1 MVESQEIVPQAAPLG
16 VAPQCAP
23 CGIESLELPFREVS
37 PMPLQFKSFAR
48 PDLLKTIHP
57 NNLTNLLDPHRRFL
71 EDRGFRFPAGADEE
85 LDCLALA
92 GILARP
98 DEETPS
104 DLVEALYVIESFS
117 DDQHFDELLAMAKSV
132 GLEVGEE
139 ETTVDLAVRLY
150 LHDSRLLER
159 KLREQLC
166 DRRRTFESYRLADP
180 ASGME
185 VDNLPQDLTPL
196 EADLDRYFES
206 KKRGGH
212 SHVIR
217 KDAANEIRFLV
228 QHGQTCKREPSRKGG
243 RSTCTFFRPEKTD
256 VVLLD
261 LTHKE
266 LRINASS
273 APDLRQYRT
282 LFGRHLFHNDDYF
295 VFAEKYTLEPL
306 QIAGELALNCRDI
319 DGLESVKLKEVEYA
333 WGSAFEH
340 TEIQRA
346 VDLFKALP
354 LIRRGLEREPL
365 IRKAAFEVTLSGERR
380 ARTATIKAGNRS
392 GYARGDEAMVI
403 ERWLRARGFVISE
416 ERAQDAPTYPALA
429 CA

>member
-1 MVESQEIVPQAAPLG
+1 
-16 VAPQCAP
+16 
-23 CGIESLELPFREVS
+23 
-37 PMPLQFKSFAR
+37 MPLQFKSFAR
-48 PDLLKTIHP
+48 PDLLKSIDP
-57 NNLTNLLDPHRRFL
+57 KNLACLLEPYRRFL
-71 EDRGFRFPAGADEE
+71 EDRGFCLPAETEHE
-85 LDCLALA
+85 LDGFALA
-92 GILARP
+92 GILAQP

-117 DDQHFDELLAMAKSV
+117 DDQHFDGLLPIAESV

-139 ETTVDLAVRLY
+139 ETAVDLAVRLY
-150 LHDSRLLER
+150 LRDANLLER

-180 ASGME
+180 ASGFE
-185 VDNLPQDLTPL
+185 AEALPADLTPL

-206 KKRGGH
+206 KKRGSH
-212 SHVIR
+212 SRVIR

-261 LTHKE
+261 LAHQE
-266 LRINASS
+266 LRVNASS

-282 LFGRHLFHNDDYF
+282 LFGRHLFRNDDYF

-306 QIAGELALNCRDI
+306 QTLGEAALTCSDI
-319 DGLESVKLKEVEYA
+319 EGIESVKLKEVEYA
-333 WGSAFEH
+333 WGGAFEH
-340 TEIQRA
+340 TETHRA
-346 VDLFKALP
+346 ADLFKALP
-354 LIRRGLEREPL
+354 LIRRDLECEPV
-365 IRKAAFEVTLSGERR
+365 IRKAVFEVKLTGERR
-380 ARTATIKAGNRS
+380 PRTVTIKAGNRS
-392 GYARGDEAMVI
+392 GYGRGDEAMVI

-416 ERAQDAPTYPALA
+416 ERAQDARTYPALA

>member
-1 MVESQEIVPQAAPLG
+1 
-16 VAPQCAP
+16 
-23 CGIESLELPFREVS
+23 
-37 PMPLQFKSFAR
+37 
-48 PDLLKTIHP
+48 
-57 NNLTNLLDPHRRFL
+57 L
-71 EDRGFRFPAGADEE
+71 EDRGFCLPAGAEQE

-92 GILARP
+92 GILAQP

-104 DLVEALYVIESFS
+104 ELVEALYVIESFS
-117 DDQHFDELLAMAKSV
+117 DDQYFDELLAMAEAS
-132 GLEVGEE
+132 GMEVGEQ

-150 LHDSRLLER
+150 LHDANLLER

-166 DRRRTFESYRLADP
+166 NRRRTFESYRLADP

-185 VDNLPQDLTPL
+185 VDNLPFDLTPL
-196 EADLDRYFES
+196 EADLYRYFES

-212 SHVIR
+212 SCVVR

-243 RSTCTFFRPEKTD
+243 RSTYTFFRPEKTD

-261 LTHKE
+261 LAHKE

-273 APDLRQYRT
+273 VPDLRQYRA
-282 LFGRHLFHNDDYF
+282 LFGRHLFRNDDYF

-306 QIAGELALNCRDI
+306 QKVGELALNCRDI
-319 DGLESVKLKEVEYA
+319 EGIESVKLKEVEYA
-333 WGSAFEH
+333 WGGAFEH
-340 TEIQRA
+340 TETHRA
-346 VDLFKALP
+346 ADLFKALP
-354 LIRRGLEREPL
+354 LIRRGLECEPV
-365 IRKAAFEVTLSGERR
+365 IRKAVFEVKLTGERR
-380 ARTATIKAGNRS
+380 ARTVTIKAGNRS
-392 GYARGDEAMVI
+392 GYGRGDEAMVI

-416 ERAQDAPTYPALA
+416 ERAHHAPPYPALA

>member
-1 MVESQEIVPQAAPLG
+1 
-16 VAPQCAP
+16 
-23 CGIESLELPFREVS
+23 
-37 PMPLQFKSFAR
+37 MPLQFKSFAR

-57 NNLTNLLDPHRRFL
+57 SHLTSLLEPHRRFL
-71 EDRGFRFPAGADEE
+71 EDRGFRVPAGTEQE

-92 GILARP
+92 GILAQP

-104 DLVEALYVIESFS
+104 ELVEALYAIDSFS
-117 DDQHFDELLAMAKSV
+117 DDLHFDELLTLAEAA
-132 GLEVGEE
+132 GLEVSDE

-150 LHDSRLLER
+150 LHDANLLER

-166 DRRRTFESYRLADP
+166 GRRRTFESYRLADP
-180 ASGME
+180 TSGME
-185 VDNLPQDLTPL
+185 AENLPANLTPL

-212 SHVIR
+212 SRVIR
-217 KDAANEIRFLV
+217 KDAASEIRFLV

-261 LTHKE
+261 LAHRE
-266 LRINASS
+266 MRINASS
-273 APDLRQYRT
+273 VPDLREYRT
-282 LFGRHLFHNDDYF
+282 LFGRHLFRNDDYF

-306 QIAGELALNCRDI
+306 QKAGEMALNCRDVEGI
-319 DGLESVKLKEVEYA
+319 ESVKLKEVEYA
-333 WGSAFEH
+333 WGGAFEH
-340 TEIQRA
+340 TETHRA
-346 VDLFKALP
+346 ADLFKALP
-354 LIRRGLEREPL
+354 LIRRGLECEPV
-365 IRKAAFEVTLSGERR
+365 IRKAVFEIKLSGEKRG
-380 ARTATIKAGNRS
+380 RTVTIKAGNRS
-392 GYARGDEAMVI
+392 GYGRGDEAMVI
-403 ERWLRARGFVISE
+403 ERWLRARGFVITE

>member
-1 MVESQEIVPQAAPLG
+1 
-16 VAPQCAP
+16 
-23 CGIESLELPFREVS
+23 
-37 PMPLQFKSFAR
+37 MPLQFKSFAR

-57 NNLTNLLDPHRRFL
+57 KHLTSLLGPHWHFF
-71 EDRGFRFPAGADEE
+71 EDRGFRVPVGAEQE

-92 GILARP
+92 GILAQP
-98 DEETPS
+98 DEEMPS
-104 DLVEALYVIESFS
+104 ELVEALYVIESFS
-117 DDQHFDELLAMAKSV
+117 DDQHFDELLAMAEAA

-150 LHDSRLLER
+150 LHDANLFER

-185 VDNLPQDLTPL
+185 VDNLPHDLTPL

-212 SHVIR
+212 SCVIR

-266 LRINASS
+266 MRINASS
-273 APDLRQYRT
+273 VPDLRQYRT
-282 LFGRHLFHNDDYF
+282 LFGRHLFRNDDYF

-306 QIAGELALNCRDI
+306 QEAGELALNCRDI
-319 DGLESVKLKEVEYA
+319 EGIESVKLKEVEYA
-333 WGSAFEH
+333 WGGAFEH
-340 TEIQRA
+340 TETHRA
-346 VDLFKALP
+346 ADLFKALP
-354 LIRRGLEREPL
+354 LIRRGVECEPA
-365 IRKAAFEVTLSGERR
+365 IRKAVFEVKLTGEQR
-380 ARTATIKAGNRS
+380 ARTVTIRAGNRS

-416 ERAQDAPTYPALA
+416 ERTLDAPTCPALA

>member
-1 MVESQEIVPQAAPLG
+1 
-16 VAPQCAP
+16 
-23 CGIESLELPFREVS
+23 
-37 PMPLQFKSFAR
+37 MPLQFKSFAR

-57 NNLTNLLDPHRRFL
+57 KQLTSLLEPHRHFF
-71 EDRGFRFPAGADEE
+71 EDRGLRLPAGPEQE

-92 GILARP
+92 GILAQP

-104 DLVEALYVIESFS
+104 DLVEALYVIESFA
-117 DDQHFDELLAMAKSV
+117 DDQHFDELLAMAEAA

-150 LHDSRLLER
+150 LHDANLLER

-180 ASGME
+180 ASGMD

-212 SHVIR
+212 SCVVR

-261 LTHKE
+261 LAHKE
-266 LRINASS
+266 MRINAASV
-273 APDLRQYRT
+273 PDLRQYRT
-282 LFGRHLFHNDDYF
+282 LFGRHLFRNDDYF

-306 QIAGELALNCRDI
+306 QKAGEMALNCRDI
-319 DGLESVKLKEVEYA
+319 EGIESVKLKEVEYA
-333 WGSAFEH
+333 WGGAFEH
-340 TEIQRA
+340 TETHRA
-346 VDLFKALP
+346 ADLFKALP
-354 LIRRGLEREPL
+354 LIRRGLECEPA
-365 IRKAAFEVTLSGERR
+365 IRKAVFEVKLTGERR
-380 ARTATIKAGNRS
+380 ARTVTIKAGNRS
-392 GYARGDEAMVI
+392 GYSRGDEAMVI

-416 ERAQDAPTYPALA
+416 EQAQDAPTYPALA

>member
-1 MVESQEIVPQAAPLG
+1 
-16 VAPQCAP
+16 
-23 CGIESLELPFREVS
+23 
-37 PMPLQFKSFAR
+37 MPLQFKSFAR

-57 NNLTNLLDPHRRFL
+57 KNLTSLLEPHRRFL
-71 EDRGFRFPAGADEE
+71 GDRGFRFPAGADEE

-92 GILARP
+92 GILAQP

-117 DDQHFDELLAMAKSV
+117 DDQHFDELLAMADAA
-132 GLEVGEE
+132 GMEVGEE

-150 LHDSRLLER
+150 LHDASLLER

-185 VDNLPQDLTPL
+185 VENLPQNLTPL

-212 SHVIR
+212 CCVVR

-261 LTHKE
+261 LAHKE

-273 APDLRQYRT
+273 VPDLRQYRT
-282 LFGRHLFHNDDYF
+282 LFGRHLFRNDDYF

-306 QIAGELALNCRDI
+306 QKAGEMALNCRDI
-319 DGLESVKLKEVEYA
+319 EGIESVKLKEVEYA
-333 WGSAFEH
+333 WDGAFDHAEV
-340 TEIQRA
+340 QRA
-346 VDLFKALP
+346 TDLFKALP
-354 LIRRGLEREPL
+354 LIRRRLESEPV
-365 IRKAAFEVTLSGERR
+365 IRKAVFEVKLTWERR
-380 ARTATIKAGNRS
+380 ARTVTIKAGNRS
-392 GYARGDEAMVI
+392 DYGRGDEAMAI

-416 ERAQDAPTYPALA
+416 ERALHARTYPALA

>member
-1 MVESQEIVPQAAPLG
+1 
-16 VAPQCAP
+16 
-23 CGIESLELPFREVS
+23 
-37 PMPLQFKSFAR
+37 MPLQFKSFAR

-57 NNLTNLLDPHRRFL
+57 KHLANLLEPHRRFL
-71 EDRGFRFPAGADEE
+71 EDRGFDLAAGAEQE

-92 GILARP
+92 GILAQP

-117 DDQHFDELLAMAKSV
+117 DEQHFDDLLAMAEAA
-132 GLEVGEE
+132 GMEVGEE
-139 ETTVDLAVRLY
+139 ETAVDLAVRLY
-150 LHDSRLLER
+150 LHDANLLER

-185 VDNLPQDLTPL
+185 VDNLPRDLTPL

-212 SHVIR
+212 SCVVR

-261 LTHKE
+261 LAHKE

-273 APDLRQYRT
+273 VPDLRQYRT
-282 LFGRHLFHNDDYF
+282 LFGRHLFRNEDYF

-306 QIAGELALNCRDI
+306 QIAGEMALNCRDI
-319 DGLESVKLKEVEYA
+319 EGIDSVKLKEVEYV
-333 WGSAFEH
+333 WGGAFEH
-340 TEIQRA
+340 TETQRA
-346 VDLFKALP
+346 TDLFKALP
-354 LIRRGLEREPL
+354 LIRRGLECEPV
-365 IRKAAFEVTLSGERR
+365 IRKAVFEVKLTGERR
-380 ARTATIKAGNRS
+380 ARTVTIKAGNRS

-416 ERAQDAPTYPALA
+416 EQAHHAPTYPALA

>member
-1 MVESQEIVPQAAPLG
+1 
-16 VAPQCAP
+16 
-23 CGIESLELPFREVS
+23 
-37 PMPLQFKSFAR
+37 MPLQFKSFAR

-57 NNLTNLLDPHRRFL
+57 KHLANLLEPHRRFL
-71 EDRGFRFPAGADEE
+71 EDRGFSLPAGGEQE

-92 GILARP
+92 GILAQP

-104 DLVEALYVIESFS
+104 ELVEALYVIESFS
-117 DDQHFDELLAMAKSV
+117 DDQHFDELLALAEAAGM
-132 GLEVGEE
+132 EVGEE

-150 LHDSRLLER
+150 LHDANLLER

-166 DRRRTFESYRLADP
+166 YRRRTFESYRLADP

-185 VDNLPQDLTPL
+185 VDNLPLDLTPL

-212 SHVIR
+212 SCVVR

-273 APDLRQYRT
+273 EPDLRQYRT
-282 LFGRHLFHNDDYF
+282 LFGRHLFRSDDYF

-306 QIAGELALNCRDI
+306 QKAGELALKCRDI
-319 DGLESVKLKEVEYA
+319 EGIESVKLKEVEYA
-333 WGSAFEH
+333 WGGAFEH
-340 TEIQRA
+340 TETHRA

-354 LIRRGLEREPL
+354 LIRRGLECEPA
-365 IRKAAFEVTLSGERR
+365 IRKAVFEVKLTGERR
-380 ARTATIKAGNRS
+380 ARTVTIKAGNRS
-392 GYARGDEAMVI
+392 GYVRGDEAMVI

-416 ERAQDAPTYPALA
+416 ERAHHAPPYPALA

>member
-1 MVESQEIVPQAAPLG
+1 
-16 VAPQCAP
+16 
-23 CGIESLELPFREVS
+23 
-37 PMPLQFKSFAR
+37 MPLQFRSFAR

-57 NNLTNLLDPHRRFL
+57 KHLTSLLEPHRRFL
-71 EDRGFRFPAGADEE
+71 EDRGFCLPAGAEQE

-92 GILARP
+92 GILAQP

-117 DDQHFDELLAMAKSV
+117 DGQHFDELLAMAEAA
-132 GLEVGEE
+132 GQEVGEE

-150 LHDSRLLER
+150 IHDSRLLER

-180 ASGME
+180 TSGMQ
-185 VDNLPQDLTPL
+185 VDNIPTDLAPL

-212 SHVIR
+212 SCVIR
-217 KDAANEIRFLV
+217 KDSPNEIRFLV

-273 APDLRQYRT
+273 VPDLRQYRT
-282 LFGRHLFHNDDYF
+282 LFGRHLFRNDDFF

-306 QIAGELALNCRDI
+306 QIAGEMALNCRDI
-319 DGLESVKLKEVEYA
+319 EGIESVKLKEVEYA
-333 WGSAFEH
+333 WGGAFEH
-340 TEIQRA
+340 TETHRA
-346 VDLFKALP
+346 ADLFKALP
-354 LIRRGLEREPL
+354 LIRRGLECEPV
-365 IRKAAFEVTLSGERR
+365 IRKAVFEVKLTGERR
-380 ARTATIKAGNRS
+380 ARTVTIKAGNRS
-392 GYARGDEAMVI
+392 GYGRGDEAMVI

-416 ERAQDAPTYPALA
+416 ERALHAPTYPALA